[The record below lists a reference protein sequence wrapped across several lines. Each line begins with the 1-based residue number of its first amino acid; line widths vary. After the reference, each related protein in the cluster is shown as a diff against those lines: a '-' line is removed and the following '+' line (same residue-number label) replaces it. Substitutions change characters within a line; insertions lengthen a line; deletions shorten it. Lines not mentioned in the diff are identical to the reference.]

1 MTADI
6 LSLTLE
12 ELSEQFAELGIQ
24 KFRAKQVYEWMH
36 KHLASSYDDMTNLP
50 KVLREQLSESFP
62 LYNCHI
68 ARKQVS
74 KLDGTVKYLFRLHDG
89 DFVES
94 VVMKYKYGYTICVS
108 SQVGCKM
115 GCAFCA
121 STLGGFKRSLMP
133 GEILSQLYTAQKDLG
148 ERISHI
154 VLMGM
159 GEPLDNY
166 DNVMRFLELITD
178 EKGLNLSMRNISL
191 STCGIV
197 PKIYEMLD
205 KHMQLTLSI
214 SLHAPSDELR
224 SRIMPINKRYS
235 VDELLKVCRKYAS
248 ETSRRISF
256 EYAMLSGMND
266 SDDCAQLLASKLKG
280 MLCHVNLI
288 PVNEVAESPFKPSSH
303 ERVERFVKIL
313 EKNGISAPA
322 RCRSG
327 ECGFC
332 HSHLVSGKVYVP
344 KHLEYR
350 RLADYKFDCI
360 HPCCSFPLT
369 DIEINV
375 PAAK

>member
-1 MTADI
+1 MNQDI
-6 LSLTLE
+6 LSMTLE
-12 ELSEQFAELGIQ
+12 ELTDEFSALKIQ
-24 KFRAKQVYEWMH
+24 KFRAKQIYEWLH
-36 KHLASSYDDMTNLP
+36 KHLASDYDEMLNIP
-50 KVLREQLSESFP
+50 KVLREQLSENFP
-62 LYNCHI
+62 LYNCTI

-74 KLDGTVKYLFRLHDG
+74 KLDGTVKYLFEMHDG

-121 STLGGFKRSLMP
+121 STLGGFKRCLTP

-166 DNVMRFLELITD
+166 ENVMRFLELITD
-178 EKGLNLSMRNISL
+178 EKGLNISMRNISL

-197 PKIYEMLD
+197 PKIYDLLD

-235 VDELLKVCRKYAS
+235 VDELLKACRKYVS

-256 EYAMLSGMND
+256 EYAMLSGVND
-266 SDDCAQLLASKLKG
+266 SDECAHLLASKLKG

-288 PVNEVAESPFKPSSH
+288 PVNEVAESPFKPSTPD
-303 ERVERFVKIL
+303 RVERFVNIL
-313 EKNGISAPA
+313 DKNGINATVRRKLGSDIDA
-322 RCRSG
+322 S
-327 ECGFC
+327 CGQLRQKENKNRMKG
-332 HSHLVSGKVYVP
+332 S
-344 KHLEYR
+344 
-350 RLADYKFDCI
+350 
-360 HPCCSFPLT
+360 
-369 DIEINV
+369 
-375 PAAK
+375 

>member
-1 MTADI
+1 MSRDI
-6 LSLTLE
+6 LSMTFE
-12 ELSEQFAELGIQ
+12 ELSENLSALNVQ
-24 KFRAKQVYEWMH
+24 KFRAKQIYEWLH
-36 KHLASSYDDMTNLP
+36 KHLASDYDEMTNIP
-50 KVLREQLSESFP
+50 KTLREELNEKFP
-62 LYNCHI
+62 LYTCKI

-74 KLDGTVKYLFRLHDG
+74 KLDGTVKYLFEMHDG
-89 DFVES
+89 DYVES

-121 STLGGFKRSLMP
+121 STLGGFKRSLLA

-159 GEPLDNY
+159 GEPLDNF

-178 EKGLNLSMRNISL
+178 EKGLNISMRNISL

-197 PKIYEMLD
+197 PKINELID
-205 KHMQLTLSI
+205 KHFQFTLSV

-224 SRIMPINKRYS
+224 SRIMPINNKYP
-235 VDELLKVCRKYAS
+235 VDELLRSCRKYAS

-256 EYAMLSGMND
+256 EYSMLSGVND
-266 SDDCAQLLASKLKG
+266 SDECAALLASKLKG

-303 ERVERFVKIL
+303 ERVERFAGIL
-313 EKNGISAPA
+313 SKNGINATVRRKLGSDIDA
-322 RCRSG
+322 S
-327 ECGFC
+327 CGQ
-332 HSHLVSGKVYVP
+332 LRQKENKNRKEGV
-344 KHLEYR
+344 E
-350 RLADYKFDCI
+350 
-360 HPCCSFPLT
+360 
-369 DIEINV
+369 
-375 PAAK
+375 

>member
-1 MTADI
+1 MYKDI
-6 LSLTLE
+6 LSMTLE
-12 ELSEQFAELGIQ
+12 EITEEFSAMKIQ
-24 KFRAKQVYEWMH
+24 KFRAKQIYEWLH
-36 KHLASSYDDMTNLP
+36 KHLASSYDEMLNIP
-50 KVLREQLSESFP
+50 KTLREELSEKFP
-62 LYNCHI
+62 LYNCSI

-74 KLDGTVKYLFRLHDG
+74 KLDGTVKYLFEMHDG

-197 PKIYEMLD
+197 PKIHEMLE
-205 KHMQLTLSI
+205 KHLQLTLSI

-235 VDELLKVCRKYAS
+235 VDELLKTCRKYAS

-256 EYAMLSGMND
+256 EYAMLSGVND
-266 SDDCAQLLASKLKG
+266 SDDCAYLLASKLKG

-288 PVNEVAESPFKPSSH
+288 PVNEVAESPFKPSTS
-303 ERVERFVKIL
+303 ERVERFVQIL
-313 EKNGISAPA
+313 EKNGINATVRRKLGSDIDA
-322 RCRSG
+322 S
-327 ECGFC
+327 CGQLRQKENKNRMKGVE
-332 HSHLVSGKVYVP
+332 SL
-344 KHLEYR
+344 
-350 RLADYKFDCI
+350 
-360 HPCCSFPLT
+360 
-369 DIEINV
+369 
-375 PAAK
+375 